1 MQGGNQDRILE
12 RLTEA
17 LIKSANEGGVAQPPQ
32 KERTN
37 NEEVIRGALKMEEA
51 TFFDAFTG
59 GMAAWLEIIWY
70 NITYNCT
77 Q

>member
-37 NEEVIRGALKMEEA
+37 NEEVIRGALKWRKQLSLMLSQGEWQL
-51 TFFDAFTG
+51 G
-59 GMAAWLEIIWY
+59 WK
-70 NITYNCT
+70 
-77 Q
+77 